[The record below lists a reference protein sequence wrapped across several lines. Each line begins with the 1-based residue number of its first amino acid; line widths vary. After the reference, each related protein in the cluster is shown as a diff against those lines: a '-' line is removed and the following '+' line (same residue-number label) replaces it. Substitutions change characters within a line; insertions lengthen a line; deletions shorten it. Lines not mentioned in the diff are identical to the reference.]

1 MPVPTVPGSCRP
13 GRPIRS
19 RRQALRTLATLSVA
33 AAGARPLGLA
43 LASAPLRIGIT
54 PVFLDDQV
62 GFLERWRTY
71 LEAHLGRPVRFVQR
85 GSYSEVLRLLLEGQT
100 EFAWL
105 CGFPYWRN
113 RDRLQLVAVPV
124 YRGQPLYRSYLIRN
138 HAYADVR
145 ELRDLQGLTFA
156 YSDPDSN
163 SGFLYVQHRL
173 KQAGYLNTPFFGRSF
188 FTWAHRKVVEAV
200 SVQLAHA
207 GAVDGYVWDVL
218 DRIAPELTATTVV
231 FEQSQPFGFPPIV
244 AMASQSPD
252 TVRSMRTVLQGMHDD
267 PAGRTLLET
276 LALDGFEAGSPS
288 LFDGIGRMADTL

>member
-1 MPVPTVPGSCRP
+1 MPVPTVPGSCSP
-13 GRPIRS
+13 GHPVRS
-19 RRQALRTLATLSVA
+19 RRQALRALTMLSMA
-33 AAGARPLGLA
+33 AAGAHPLRLA
-43 LASAPLRIGIT
+43 HAAAPLRIGLT

-62 GFLERWRTY
+62 GFLERWRAY
-71 LEAHLGRPVRFVQR
+71 LEAQLDRPVRFVQR
-85 GSYSEVLRLLLEGQT
+85 GSYSEVLRLLLDGQT

-124 YRGQPLYRSYLIRN
+124 YRGAPLYRSYLIRN
-138 HAYADVR
+138 QAHGDIR
-145 ELRDLQGLTFA
+145 SLQDLQGLTFA

-173 KQAGYLNTPFFGRSF
+173 KQAGHLNAQFFGRSF

-244 AMASQSPD
+244 AMAWQSSD
-252 TVRSMRTVLQGMHDD
+252 MVRSMRAVLEGMRHD
-267 PAGRTLLET
+267 PEGHALLAI
-276 LALDGFEAGSPS
+276 LALDGFETGSPS